1 MKNLKDNPDAGF
13 SLLEVVVA
21 LLMIFFFTTGALEM
35 FVLSSIFKKKAI
47 QYTTAINLIQQDME
61 KIKSAA
67 DQYSFPTV
75 TTVATAGATTVA
87 LSSTNG
93 FPTHTLIKLYFL
105 TIPIG
110 KRSIL
115 LVVEETRGEYGCP
128 LQCFKTKLRS
138 STRSYR

>member
-93 FPTHTLIKLYFL
+93 FPT
-105 TIPIG
+105 
-110 KRSIL
+110 
-115 LVVEETRGEYGCP
+115 
-128 LQCFKTKLRS
+128 S
-138 STRSYR
+138 SPYTDKVIFSNNSNR